1 MTSLLRTAAHQA
13 LLTLAVAALCA
24 PATAAAR
31 SAGRPRAMIAGRLS
45 EIVDADGR
53 KDVRRLHRELQ
64 NGEATF
70 DVRGRLR
77 VELVLR
83 PSVPPSALDAG
94 RLRAHDAEI
103 AAAGI
108 DVVDVH
114 VAIAR
119 LPGLVAA
126 LDAELLG
133 ARMPSRPT
141 LLGAGK
147 SVSEGADLVAPPEH
161 RVCNGNDGTGAKVLV
176 LDSGFEHWKK
186 SIEDGELPGA
196 EGPITEA
203 GGAHGTMCAQVVADV
218 APGAKVV
225 PRSVNSYAV
234 FQQLV
239 QKIEAGNADA
249 IDIVTHSVIWVGQ
262 SFGRHE
268 GPICKLTDR
277 VRKAGV
283 AWVNASGNSGGGGFW
298 SAVWSDKNGD
308 GKQDIPKPGGK
319 AMGQTLRFFQHGGE
333 IKLVLDW
340 DDYEERKTDLD
351 LQLYRETDSGLELVS
366 ESKQAQ
372 GILVP
377 TVEQVVVQNA
387 PAGTYAA
394 VIVGKKVKPGLKLR
408 IVHLG
413 GGGDSFSVWNASGNV
428 YDPAS
433 CDGVLSVG
441 AVPWSQWKTGELAGY
456 SSHGPT
462 VDGRLKP
469 EVVAPTHV
477 ATSVGAFGGTSAACP
492 HAAGALALAV
502 AVTDTAPAA
511 LVDALIAAA
520 DPIAKALPH
529 PASGFG
535 RVRLDAA
542 LSGWR
547 CQAGQTDVACD
558 SACGSV
564 GKGTCGA
571 KCSVEVCAPPPEA
584 CDGADDDCDG
594 VTDEGCGADAGGAD
608 AGGADAGGA
617 DAGAADAA
625 GSPDSG
631 GDASLTPADTAQG
644 DAAADVGSAGKAD
657 ALASS
662 DGVDA
667 EGAAP
672 PKPALSDGGGCSAA
686 AGGAGPRA
694 AGFALLMA
702 VAFLSLRPR
711 RSMRN

>member
-1 MTSLLRTAAHQA
+1 MTSSLRTPASLPAANKLAFFFA
-13 LLTLAVAALCA
+13 LAALAA
-24 PATAAAR
+24 PAGALAAR
-31 SAGRPRAMIAGRLS
+31 SGHVQAAIAGRLAQ
-45 EIVDADGR
+45 IVAADARQDAR
-53 KDVRRLHRELQ
+53 QLRMELQ

-83 PSVPPSALDAG
+83 PGVLPSAIDAG
-94 RLRAHDAEI
+94 RLRAHDAEL

-126 LDAELLG
+126 FDAELLG

-161 RVCNGNDGTGAKVLV
+161 RACNGNDGKGAKVLV

-186 SIEDGELPGA
+186 SIETGELPGA
-196 EGPITEA
+196 EGTIVEG

-239 QKIEAGNADA
+239 QKIEAGNTDA

-262 SFGRHE
+262 SFGRHQ

-298 SAVWSDKNGD
+298 SAVWTDKNND
-308 GKQDIPKPGGK
+308 GKQDIPKPGTK
-319 AMGQTLRFFQHGGE
+319 VIGQTLRFFQHGGE

-340 DDYEERKTDLD
+340 DDYEERTTDLD

-366 ESKQAQ
+366 ESKQTHS
-372 GILVP
+372 ILVA
-377 TVEQVVVQNA
+377 TVEQVVVPNA
-387 PAGTYAA
+387 KAGTYAA

-441 AVPWSQWKTGELAGY
+441 AVPWNQWKTGELAGY

-477 ATSVGAFGGTSAACP
+477 ATSLGAFGGTSAACP

-547 CQAGQTDVACD
+547 CDAGQKDVACE

-571 KCSVEVCAPPPEA
+571 KCSVEVCEPPVEA
-584 CDGADDDCDG
+584 CNGADDDCDG
-594 VTDEGCGADAGGAD
+594 ATDEGCGGDDGEVDAGGAD
-608 AGGADAGGA
+608 DATSADGGADAGHVPPGDAQGDGQGDGTTA
-617 DAGAADAA
+617 DAGPGAT
-625 GSPDSG
+625 
-631 GDASLTPADTAQG
+631 GDGLVA
-644 DAAADVGSAGKAD
+644 
-657 ALASS
+657 S
-662 DGVDA
+662 DGIDA
-667 EGAAP
+667 KGEPA
-672 PKPALSDGGGCSAA
+672 KPAPSDDGGCSAA
-686 AGGAGPRA
+686 PSGAGRSAGGLVLLLASA
-694 AGFALLMA
+694 ALWLL
-702 VAFLSLRPR
+702 SR
-711 RSMRN
+711 RRQRT